1 MIPVL
6 FTIGKFSVTP
16 VGISL
21 FLSLLLSLFIIWR
34 IRNVYDL
41 DPEKTLDI
49 FFWSFVGGYITARLY
64 YVLFH
69 LDQFDSFLKVISIL
83 NYPGLSLYG
92 GLIGGFFA
100 MALLSFRFKVN
111 LWQILDYAIPPL
123 ILGVSLTSLGCLFSG
138 CQYGLPYMG
147 IGAVTQVGLIDT
159 RFPIQVIESI
169 VFLLLFIYLYKRVLK
184 FHFSGQVA
192 SLGLILLGFLKLIFE
207 FFRGDKLK
215 IAGVP
220 QGFIWGGVLIYLG
233 FYVYYK
239 RSKRS
244 FFSDI
249 RYFVK
254 FLTSPKSP
262 KLMLSKLTKNWYYL
276 KISWRHKTSRRA
288 KQLTRGWN
296 VKPTPPQL
304 GDQKDIK

>member
-6 FTIGKFSVTP
+6 FTIGKFAITP
-16 VGISL
+16 VGLSL

-69 LDQFDSFLKVISIL
+69 LAQFDSLVKIISIL

-147 IGAVTQVGLIDT
+147 LGAVTQVGLIDT

-169 VFLLLFIYLYKRVLK
+169 FFLVLFIYLYKKVLK

-192 SLGLILLGFLKLIFE
+192 SLGLILLGLLKLIFE
-207 FFRGDKLK
+207 FFRGDTAQ

-220 QGFIWGGVLIYLG
+220 QGFIWGSVLIYLG

-244 FFSDI
+244 FSSDI

-254 FLTSPKSP
+254 FLTSPKSL
-262 KLMLSKLTKNWYYL
+262 KLMLSKLTKSWYYF
-276 KISWRHKTSRRA
+276 KISWRHKTYRRA
-288 KQLTRGWN
+288 KRWTRGWN
-296 VKPTPPQL
+296 VKSTPSHL
-304 GDQKDIK
+304 VEKKDIQ